1 MLFEKKINKLKIVIT
16 ILLILLASLFVY
28 VFNDIFSYA
37 EQQLT
42 DLRSSINTDK
52 GLFSEKFPQASDDII
67 IVSVNDLSRYSAAH
81 SSELNLL
88 NWPWSRAVWAE
99 FIDFIEKQEPETV
112 IVDINFSNYEDIAL
126 SRYSPDMKLSKT
138 LSSYDNIILATALRT
153 PYVSANNVV
162 PASILDNFDNPF
174 SPVKESLAVHID
186 DQNLANNISYFSHT
200 PIPDIYTQNT
210 TMAVTNLPLSKKTDN
225 IRYSQPVYKLLK
237 GNKEYYIPSLAFAVL
252 LKQIGPLDEVVIENN
267 VLKAGNH
274 RILLDN
280 QGHALINWHGQNGT
294 YPDIPI
300 NSLMLSMARGDNYFV
315 YGGERYP
322 LSMFKDK
329 IVLIAQTQMST
340 ETHNTPVDKDMT
352 DAEIKATIIDNY
364 INDSNI
370 SKIHKRKFAKYLSM
384 PKSIILTAVFCAA
397 IVFSIIIST
406 NLLLAF
412 TNGLFIILIYCG
424 LGILL
429 FCHPRFH
436 LLIYMAV
443 PLYCLL
449 VSFVLTYYLKVH
461 HELKKRKKIEKIF
474 GNLVSERVLKQIMNK
489 PHRLNLKSSVQKVTV
504 MSCSIFNNVQV
515 TDTISPENY
524 VNIINKAFNIIE
536 SVIFKY
542 NGTINRFVGN
552 SVLVYWGYPIHSR
565 KDTEN
570 AIKAAVEIEDEIKK
584 FSDGLREKMTEEED
598 SENTDLYVKVKIS
611 INTGN
616 AIIGQIGSKSLS
628 DFTLLGE
635 TVDIVERL
643 ESICSE
649 FDKNVVITEFALDDL
664 DVPPETEYAGVIR
677 LKNSDEKIKI
687 YELKRNSNNTD

>member
-267 VLKAGNH
+267 VLKA
-274 RILLDN
+274 
-280 QGHALINWHGQNGT
+280 
-294 YPDIPI
+294 
-300 NSLMLSMARGDNYFV
+300 
-315 YGGERYP
+315 
-322 LSMFKDK
+322 
-329 IVLIAQTQMST
+329 
-340 ETHNTPVDKDMT
+340 
-352 DAEIKATIIDNY
+352 
-364 INDSNI
+364 
-370 SKIHKRKFAKYLSM
+370 
-384 PKSIILTAVFCAA
+384 
-397 IVFSIIIST
+397 
-406 NLLLAF
+406 
-412 TNGLFIILIYCG
+412 
-424 LGILL
+424 
-429 FCHPRFH
+429 
-436 LLIYMAV
+436 
-443 PLYCLL
+443 
-449 VSFVLTYYLKVH
+449 
-461 HELKKRKKIEKIF
+461 
-474 GNLVSERVLKQIMNK
+474 
-489 PHRLNLKSSVQKVTV
+489 
-504 MSCSIFNNVQV
+504 
-515 TDTISPENY
+515 
-524 VNIINKAFNIIE
+524 
-536 SVIFKY
+536 
-542 NGTINRFVGN
+542 
-552 SVLVYWGYPIHSR
+552 
-565 KDTEN
+565 
-570 AIKAAVEIEDEIKK
+570 
-584 FSDGLREKMTEEED
+584 
-598 SENTDLYVKVKIS
+598 
-611 INTGN
+611 
-616 AIIGQIGSKSLS
+616 
-628 DFTLLGE
+628 
-635 TVDIVERL
+635 
-643 ESICSE
+643 
-649 FDKNVVITEFALDDL
+649 
-664 DVPPETEYAGVIR
+664 
-677 LKNSDEKIKI
+677 
-687 YELKRNSNNTD
+687 